1 MGITLAQKNISPA
14 NMLCTD
20 TAQITLTLAG
30 SGSITSNPVD
40 IMLVLDR
47 SGSMNGKTSSA
58 PGAPTKFE
66 ALKTSADAFVDIIA
80 NASTNTTPPPNS
92 TVIANSSIG
101 VVSFD
106 TTATTNL
113 ALNQSVS
120 TIQGIINNLQ
130 LGNLTNHADAFEHAT
145 TALSAST
152 NPKYIIMI
160 TDGISTAGGS
170 GPISDVEAADIAAA
184 AARNAGIIIYC
195 IGLGQDAVQQNLE
208 TWAADPARVL
218 MAPDTSDLEAAFESL
233 AANIINPAPENIVVT
248 DTLEDNFVIV
258 GPIIP
263 VTPTGVT
270 ESHTISNANKT
281 ITWTLSSLGKTAPQ
295 TATITFAIQYTGSV
309 SGSFPVNKEITYD
322 DSTTADPSKIIFI
335 PNITDISLTCD
346 TIVTPDCDYPCL
358 TTPVPCCGGVV
369 DVDAPGTNSAYEILC
384 DGTLLNLNIRFR
396 NVCANRKLAIGA
408 IVCETIAGVLQP
420 AIYRITSVDTP
431 NNTSTSPCSCQ
442 DFTVPLEVL
451 LPPPTTG
458 SSCVA
463 REVTVRIIAHY
474 IADTTTPCRKCTS

>member
-1 MGITLAQKNISPA
+1 MGINFAQKNISPA
-14 NMLCTD
+14 SMLCTD
-20 TAQITLTLAG
+20 TAQITLSLNA
-30 SGSITSNPVD
+30 SSSITTNPVD

-47 SGSMNGKTSSA
+47 SGSMDEPTSNA

-66 ALKTSADAFVDIIA
+66 ALKSAADTFVDIIA

-130 LGNLTNHADAFEHAT
+130 IGDLTNHAAAFEHAT
-145 TALSAST
+145 AALSAST
-152 NPKYIIMI
+152 HPKYIIMI

-170 GPISDVEAADIAAA
+170 GPISDVEAANIAAA

-208 TWAADPARVL
+208 NWTADPARVL
-218 MAPDTSDLEAAFESL
+218 MTPDTSDLETAFESL

-248 DTLEDNFVIV
+248 DTLEDNFIIV
-258 GPIIP
+258 GPIVP
-263 VTPTGVT
+263 VTPSGVT
-270 ESHTISNANKT
+270 ESHTISNSNKT

-295 TATITFAIQYTGSV
+295 TAMITFAIQYTGSV

-322 DSTTADPSKIIFI
+322 DSTTADPSKVQFVS
-335 PNITDISLTCD
+335 NITDISLTCD
-346 TIVTPDCDYPCL
+346 KIVKPNCDFPCI
-358 TTPVPCCGGVV
+358 TAPVPCCGGVV
-369 DVDAPGTNSAYEILC
+369 DIDAPSANSAYEILC
-384 DGTLLNLNIRFR
+384 DGTLLNLNIRFK
-396 NVCANRKLAIGA
+396 NVCPNRKLVIGA
-408 IVCETIAGVLQP
+408 IVCETIGGVLQP
-420 AIYRITSVDTP
+420 AIYRITSINTP
-431 NNTSTSPCSCQ
+431 NNTSTSPCRCQ

-451 LPPPTTG
+451 LPPPATG
-458 SSCVA
+458 SSCIA
-463 REVTVRIIAHY
+463 RQVNVRIIAHY
-474 IADTTTPCRKCTS
+474 IADTTTPCSKCIS